1 MIIKYVPDLLI
12 PGGFGN
18 PGGGF
23 FFVAIDVGGSGGL
36 DFFFFIAAAV
46 AFGAGGGS
54 TLVYDFAVALSDL
67 LQSPNATVYP
77 KDIPIGLKVKMP
89 LGEVGVNVDTG
100 ASAVFDLSDDL
111 RQLKVY
117 EHYTT
122 PPTSPLNVPSQL
134 LHMYSNR
141 IRELLNIYAD
151 DAGQYALLQQRELLN
166 NYMAFKTQLIP
177 SMGNKNV
184 PKTKRYIS
192 DVSRQFE
199 ATNLNRYCVS
209 VVEKEEDI
217 KGMARPETYNYET
230 ITCGMPAAHSIGFKH
245 GGLITLQEEYL
256 RLRRK
261 AVDGYITTPEEN
273 RLERLGR

>member
-1 MIIKYVPDLLI
+1 MPEGFNMEMYYTCTPYDWQDYGRTEVVRGPKYSTSKKAVFIQFDGDITI
-12 PGGFGN
+12 PTFADGIVVEVKVFEMGSSN
-18 PGGGF
+18 SRSPLSRKGGGRSGG
-23 FFVAIDVGGSGGL
+23 IRHGGSNSKGDGK
-36 DFFFFIAAAV
+36 
-46 AFGAGGGS
+46 GGGS

-177 SMGNKNV
+177 SMGNK
-184 PKTKRYIS
+184 
-192 DVSRQFE
+192 
-199 ATNLNRYCVS
+199 
-209 VVEKEEDI
+209 
-217 KGMARPETYNYET
+217 
-230 ITCGMPAAHSIGFKH
+230 SI
-245 GGLITLQEEYL
+245 LIGIVY
-256 RLRRK
+256 
-261 AVDGYITTPEEN
+261 
-273 RLERLGR
+273 